1 MILNIVISKLDTEQ
15 LYDENDQMYYAD
27 RKLFFLNFTFDPPY
41 LEENSDSLDN
51 ITIDWGDSTTPDVW
65 NRNSGG
71 LPNHRYLST
80 GSFSIKITS
89 KSTSLIGL
97 GGFNFDPND
106 FSIIRSVSSWGSLK
120 LGSLTGAFSGCIN
133 LSSVPTTLPSTVTDI
148 SYMFNGAR
156 SFTQNLSTWDVSNIT
171 NATGIFDN
179 GCPMLSNTGVNYP
192 PFSSAFTTTNPYS
205 GTYYGRTV
213 YPMIM
218 TFNISD
224 IADGA
229 GFIRLPLAMD
239 DAARRNG
246 DLIHNGNLISINWG
260 DSPSSTLDIY
270 RVAQLPYAKN
280 AAGLTVPSHTYTK
293 AGSYKITVTGTNT
306 RTLFTNSIIN
316 TYNQPSSMDTR
327 ITGMLSWGNVYPN
340 ITNLSY
346 LFGSCILLTTVPT
359 TLPSTVTDI
368 SYMFF
373 AAQAFNGNINSWD
386 VSKVLKMNYVFYAA
400 EVFNQNLNLWDVS
413 NVTSIEG
420 MFKSAKAFNGD
431 ISSWNVSKVMNMSS
445 MFFLAE
451 AFNQNISSWN
461 VSQVRNMSYMFYN
474 ATSFYQN
481 LNSWA
486 ATKVTNASY
495 MFSYYCP
502 MLSKSGVNYPNFT
515 SAFKT
520 RNPYTGSYYG
530 GHGELQLKITIS
542 QIGSGNNGTILYNQ
556 VFLAFHRVRHYD
568 AILIDWGDSTP
579 LELWNSANM
588 SNQQVPNHTY
598 SATGSFVIK
607 ISGKM
612 SIFNGFINRLAPQT
626 SNTDPSIL
634 TSLTGNY
641 GGEGADP
648 WGSLQLTNLAFACS
662 GCINVKSVDYQL
674 PSTVTDISYMFDG
687 ATSFNQD
694 LTMWRADNITN
705 AMGIF
710 GNGCPMLSRTGVN
723 YPIFSSAF
731 IRINSFCGGYYGT
744 HISSPSLVL
753 PPSCT
758 LTSLYSP
765 GSWYAPAPSSIAHAA
780 PAPSYTLIGRDLPA
794 PAPLSALASSS
805 ALAPS
810 YDVTQTDVQKATY
823 NKVTY
828 NLNRLSPTATKE
840 VLLDSLQAITRYHPV
855 SIVISFPDNLI
866 SIINN
871 NPETYPKLVGTT
883 LFITLAITTT
893 NPSTGN
899 QIVDISQVKTG
910 THLVVPALDE
920 GVTIEIG
927 GIKILRGSGTTS
939 KQISTDNGITWL
951 SLGTLI
957 IIENKEFKLSGL
969 GSPTIF
975 TIQQYNPSIST
986 SNILTSL
993 DAPVPLYTPIAP
1005 AAPAPSYTPI
1015 APAAPTPSVN
1025 INIVV
1030 QEVTNQLDSLPQNA
1044 PKDVILDSLQA
1055 ITENQPVSVVI
1066 PFPDNLKSI
1075 INNNPETYPELVGT
1089 TLPIALATT
1098 TTNPNT
1104 GNQTVDITQVQT
1116 GSHLVVPALDEGVT
1130 IEIGNIKILRGTGLQ
1145 SKELSTDNGATWISI
1160 GTHIIVGNKKLLL
1173 AGLGSPVVLT
1183 VENYNPVISNKPSSL
1198 FDYLFYF
1205 CYPVSFIGAIFYG
1218 MISILSIDPATIIAN
1233 RNISVVINIYIGLC
1247 AIMAVFIWFNYQNPI
1262 LNPNVYNQ
1270 YSSKKSL

>member
-51 ITIDWGDSTTPDVW
+51 ITIDWGDSTTPDIW

-97 GGFNFDPND
+97 GGFNFSPND
-106 FSIIRSVSSWGSLK
+106 FSILRSVSSWGSLK

-156 SFTQNLSTWDVSNIT
+156 SFTQNLGTWDVSNIT

-192 PFSSAFTTTNPYS
+192 PFSSDFTTINPYS

-213 YPMIM
+213 LPMIL

-239 DAARRNG
+239 DGTRRNG
-246 DLIHNGNLISINWG
+246 DLIHNGDLISIDWG

-270 RVAQLPYAKN
+270 RVAQFPYTKN

-293 AGSYKITVTGTNT
+293 AGSYTITVTGTNT

-316 TYNQPSSMDTR
+316 TYNQPSPMDMR

-359 TLPSTVTDI
+359 TLPSTVTNI
-368 SYMFF
+368 SNMFN
-373 AAQAFNGNINSWD
+373 AAQVFNGNINSWN
-386 VSKVLKMNYVFYAA
+386 VSKVLQMNYVFYAA
-400 EVFNQNLNLWDVS
+400 EVFNQNLNSWDVS
-413 NVTSIEG
+413 NVTSMEG

-431 ISSWNVSKVMNMSS
+431 ISSWNVSKVMNMSG

-486 ATKVTNASY
+486 ATKITNASY

-515 SAFKT
+515 STFKT

-612 SIFNGFINRLAPQT
+612 SIFNGFINRLSPQT

-662 GCINVKSVDYQL
+662 GCINLKSVDYQL

-765 GSWYAPAPSSIAHAA
+765 GSWYAPAPSSIASAA
-780 PAPSYTLIGRDLPA
+780 PAPSSI
-794 PAPLSALASSS
+794 AS
-805 ALAPS
+805 
-810 YDVTQTDVQKATY
+810 
-823 NKVTY
+823 
-828 NLNRLSPTATKE
+828 
-840 VLLDSLQAITRYHPV
+840 
-855 SIVISFPDNLI
+855 
-866 SIINN
+866 
-871 NPETYPKLVGTT
+871 
-883 LFITLAITTT
+883 
-893 NPSTGN
+893 
-899 QIVDISQVKTG
+899 
-910 THLVVPALDE
+910 
-920 GVTIEIG
+920 
-927 GIKILRGSGTTS
+927 
-939 KQISTDNGITWL
+939 
-951 SLGTLI
+951 
-957 IIENKEFKLSGL
+957 
-969 GSPTIF
+969 
-975 TIQQYNPSIST
+975 
-986 SNILTSL
+986 
-993 DAPVPLYTPIAP
+993 
-1005 AAPAPSYTPI
+1005 AAPAPSFARVAPAPSIASTAPAPSIASTAPAPSIASTAPAPSIARAAPSYTP
-1015 APAAPTPSVN
+1015 TSSVN

-1044 PKDVILDSLQA
+1044 PKEVLLDSLQA
-1055 ITENQPVSVVI
+1055 ITEDQQVSVVI

-1098 TTNPNT
+1098 TTNPDT

-1116 GSHLVVPALDEGVT
+1116 GSHLVVPALNEGVT
-1130 IEIGNIKILRGTGLQ
+1130 IEIGNIKMLRGTGSQ
-1145 SKELSTDNGATWISI
+1145 SKEVSINNGTTWISI
-1160 GTHIIVGNKKLLL
+1160 GTPIIVGNKILVL

-1218 MISILSIDPATIIAN
+1218 IISILNMSIDPVTIIAN